1 MTVHLPP
8 EPPSW
13 LNAPQAAPPI
23 YGYQRATW
31 QPPVPVRRH
40 RGPGPHDT
48 VLASMLV
55 GVSFVLAATGAAIGV
70 LLQSAVQA
78 YYERLGAGYFASGS
92 VTSAQMRIVISE
104 IVVFV
109 ASAALT
115 RYLMK
120 KKRRSFYV
128 PLAGLVIAGVLF
140 WLALVPVLYADYTL
154 GSVA

>member
-13 LNAPQAAPPI
+13 LTAPQAVPPV

-31 QPPVPVRRH
+31 PVPVAVKRD

-48 VLASMLV
+48 VLSSVLI
-55 GVSFVLAATGAAIGV
+55 GVSFVLAATGVAIGV

-92 VTSAQMRIVISE
+92 VTSAQGTIVASE
-104 IVVFV
+104 IVLFV

-115 RYLMK
+115 LYLMK
-120 KKRRSFYV
+120 KKRRSFYL
-128 PLAGLVIAGVLF
+128 PLAALTLAAVVF
-140 WLALVPVLYADYTL
+140 WCALIPVLYADYTL